1 MLVIVASDATAPAFA
16 TIADILAVV
25 TNCNALHD
33 LVDEVGK
40 QVIGV
45 LFTVQWA
52 WVVVIEIELPVSD
65 VRVHDPIVKLGG
77 WRKAGEDEFDSV
89 PVQKCVLCEPGEK
102 WTAECEYVHLIGEY
116 V

>member
-1 MLVIVASDATAPAFA
+1 MLVIVASDAAAPAFA

-45 LFTVQWA
+45 LFTVQ
-52 WVVVIEIELPVSD
+52 
-65 VRVHDPIVKLGG
+65 
-77 WRKAGEDEFDSV
+77 
-89 PVQKCVLCEPGEK
+89 
-102 WTAECEYVHLIGEY
+102 
-116 V
+116 